1 METMELLKLI
11 GIVFVIIGFALK
23 LDSILIIFIATV
35 ATALLGNIGA
45 VDLFNL
51 LGTTFVNNRMMV
63 ISILVFLVA
72 FTLER
77 NGQGE
82 AAAALM
88 KKFKKA
94 TSGLLIAI
102 YGIIRGLFAA
112 MKVDFG
118 ALSPFIRPV
127 LMPME
132 EGAIVSQGKVPNE
145 QHMDELKGMSA
156 GMANISNFFG
166 QVLFVGSSGA
176 LLVQGSLADL
186 GYTVELVDLA
196 VVEIPTFI
204 ISMIVA
210 CVFFYVKDRIMLKRF
225 Y

>member
-72 FTLER
+72 FTSER

-210 CVFFYVKDRIMLKRF
+210 CVFFYVKDRIMLKKF

>member
-77 NGQGE
+77 NGQRE

-210 CVFFYVKDRIMLKRF
+210 CVFFYVKDRIMLKKF